1 MKKALRAGILAAA
14 LAASS
19 VTVVNAPVVFA
30 AEGDAAAVGTGNEA
44 VTTAGTGTDGAG
56 KTDQPAKTELD
67 IEIERVEGELATAIA
82 LRDQT
87 AALIENLKAA
97 IEGKA
102 EPSPELKKAYEDA
115 KAAEAAK
122 KGEYDAAKSKLD
134 AAKKSQKNAETA
146 LAAAQAATAQA
157 QTKVNEAKTKVDQLE
172 EQKKGLAPEA
182 EGSLDEKIQ
191 AARAELATAQATLN
205 AKKKAE
211 DTPSLAKSSADSAV
225 LLDGIA
231 FERADSAYSNAQI
244 ATKTAEGAMKRSVM
258 SVADA
263 TTALTPALVTL
274 EAANGVITAKQA
286 ELNKLKAK
294 KENQGK
300 GSSLP
305 AFKDGEKFT
314 PFGIAVIVI
323 SALVAVLG
331 LGAALLP
338 QLQNFLSQLPF

>member
-67 IEIERVEGELATAIA
+67 LKIEKVEADLADAIA
-82 LRDQT
+82 LRDQAQ
-87 AALIENLKAA
+87 AALASLQAA
-97 IEGKA
+97 LEGKA

-115 KAAEAAK
+115 KAAENAK
-122 KGEYDAAKSKLD
+122 KREYDAAKSKLES
-134 AAKKSQKNAETA
+134 AQASRTQAKTKLDEADTA
-146 LAAAQAATAQA
+146 LASAKQAVADAETELG
-157 QTKVNEAKTKVDQLE
+157 KI
-172 EQKKGLAPEA
+172 EA
-182 EGSLDEKIQ
+182 EGSEKTE
-191 AARAELATAQATLN
+191 A
-205 AKKKAE
+205 AKKVE
-211 DTPSLAKSSADSAV
+211 RAKSSQAAAQKKRDDLHTTWQLAEGEVILAQVAYERVSGPYAD
-225 LLDGIA
+225 
-231 FERADSAYSNAQI
+231 AQI
-244 ATKTAEGAMKRSVM
+244 ATKTAETRMKKGTM
-258 SVADA
+258 S
-263 TTALTPALVTL
+263 PA
-274 EAANGVITAKQA
+274 EAAAAVPMAIETVRVAGEVVAQKQA

-305 AFKDGEKFT
+305 AFKDGEKLT
-314 PFGIAVIVI
+314 PFGIAVIVV

-338 QLQNFLSQLPF
+338 QLKAFLPQLPF